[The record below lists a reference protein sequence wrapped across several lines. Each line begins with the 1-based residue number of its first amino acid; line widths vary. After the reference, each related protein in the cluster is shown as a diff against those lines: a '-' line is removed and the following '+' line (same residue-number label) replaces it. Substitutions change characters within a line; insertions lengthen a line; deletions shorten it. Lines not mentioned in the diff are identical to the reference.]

1 MATASAAMSMAMLA
15 NADVVWG
22 AMECR
27 AIYSKPGVEVL
38 DGTAISD
45 DHTIIYLTSALP
57 DLVRGESLAIAP
69 DGEAVGNFTTRA
81 PRQMDDGLLSYVG
94 LNPA

>member
-27 AIYSKPGVEVL
+27 AIYSKPGVDVL
-38 DGTAISD
+38 DGMAISD
-45 DHTIIYLTSALP
+45 AHSLVYVTADLP
-57 DLVRGESLAIAP
+57 SLIANSSITVN
-69 DGEAVGNFTTRA
+69 GAAFKTRA
-81 PRQMDDGLLSYVG
+81 PRQMDDGLLSSVD